1 MSMLQVLNSKERNEA
16 FLKFLLFFL
25 VTTGLLVLGVFFN
38 YKLPLKENK
47 KLLEQL
53 TIQGQLEMKQ
63 QLFVQHMAQAM
74 ALLDSMDKA
83 PANKDRIVIELDGKF
98 RNMDDLKSTKGSI
111 YASFN
116 EAVIKNL
123 MDLKQQK
130 LMLLKLADKTKYLAD
145 LEQKLRI
152 FQADLEQRTRDI
164 DLLRSR

>member
-1 MSMLQVLNSKERNEA
+1 MLQVLNSKERNEA